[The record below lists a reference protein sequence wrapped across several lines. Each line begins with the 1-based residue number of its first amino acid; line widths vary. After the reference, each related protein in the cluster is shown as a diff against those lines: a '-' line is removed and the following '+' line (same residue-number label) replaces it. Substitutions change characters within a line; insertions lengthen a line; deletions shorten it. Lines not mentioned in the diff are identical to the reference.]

1 MNPKFWMTLTAVLL
15 PLQVSAQETDQN
27 RFRLEKTEHGFVRL
41 DSRSGALSLCQE
53 KDGNLVCRMAA
64 DERAAYEQELDL
76 LGKRVAVLE
85 GKAGVMPP
93 AAKGLPNDAEV
104 ERSLSIMESFMRRF
118 FGLVQEFDA
127 HKPAP
132 GKT

>member
-1 MNPKFWMTLTAVLL
+1 MNLKFWMTLTAVLL
-15 PLQVSAQETDQN
+15 PLQASAQETDQS
-27 RFRLEKTEHGFVRL
+27 RFKLEKTEHGFVRL

-85 GKAGVMPP
+85 GKAGVTPP
-93 AAKGLPNDAEV
+93 AGKGVPDDAEV
-104 ERSLSIMESFMRRF
+104 ERSLSIMETFMRRF
-118 FGLVQEFDA
+118 FGLVQEFEA
-127 HKPAP
+127 ERPAP

>member
-1 MNPKFWMTLTAVLL
+1 MNPKFLMVTAAITLPQPA
-15 PLQVSAQETDQN
+15 SAQEVDRN
-27 RFRLEKTEHGFVRL
+27 RFSLEKTEHGFVRL

-64 DERAAYEQELDL
+64 DERAAYKQELDL

-85 GKAGVMPP
+85 GKAGLAPP
-93 AAKGLPNDAEV
+93 VSKTLPDDAEV

-127 HKPAP
+127 DKPVP
-132 GKT
+132 DRS